1 MTLKSCVLCF
11 LKNSGYP
18 PSSRARRNYY
28 QYMGSLTTPP
38 CSEQVQW
45 RVFEAPIEVSASQ
58 VLRFMRYVG
67 AGDGSL
73 GLNARPPQPV
83 NSRSL
88 TRVVPS
94 SKPGDFFPRL

>member
-1 MTLKSCVLCF
+1 MHCVGGPETHSLSHVRP
-11 LKNSGYP
+11 L
-18 PSSRARRNYY
+18 SSSLSNYY

-45 RVFEAPIEVSASQ
+45 RVFETPIEVSASQ

-73 GLNARPPQPV
+73 GLNARPPQPM
-83 NSRSL
+83 NTRSL
-88 TRVVPS
+88 TRVVAN
-94 SKPGDFFPRL
+94 PRGTGFMSL